1 MSCPQTSPC
10 KMAAPPEHA
19 NAACKS
25 AVKTAVC
32 KLAQRE
38 GAAEEVKPGS
48 RIDLV
53 AEIHPRVRGGSS
65 ERHFSVCSFKLDRQ
79 Q

>member
-1 MSCPQTSPC
+1 MFFTFSASHLILPQILNNRTAMSCPQTSPC

-53 AEIHPRVRGGSS
+53 AEIHP
-65 ERHFSVCSFKLDRQ
+65 
-79 Q
+79 